1 MNAQT
6 MKMEMN
12 EQTIKMGMN
21 AQTIKMEMNG
31 LIFPF
36 DRSVESAKVKL

>member
-12 EQTIKMGMN
+12 EQTIKMGM
-21 AQTIKMEMNG
+21 KG

-36 DRSVESAKVKL
+36 YRSVESAKVKL